1 MCLKQVIVDWVTT
14 SIRQLVVVV
23 VVVVVVG
30 DCGEGGSKQ
39 LLSNK
44 KGAKDAPF
52 NKRIKYTIGKH
63 MHIHTL

>member
-14 SIRQLVVVV
+14 SIRQL

>member
-1 MCLKQVIVDWVTT
+1 
-14 SIRQLVVVV
+14 VVG
-23 VVVVVVG
+23 VG

-52 NKRIKYTIGKH
+52 NK
-63 MHIHTL
+63 

>member
-23 VVVVVVG
+23 VVVVGVG

-52 NKRIKYTIGKH
+52 NK
-63 MHIHTL
+63 